1 MPDLPPADAPA
12 APKPIRIAERPL
24 MDPETLAFLEERL
37 PASRVY
43 LEYGAGG
50 STRMAVGLRVPH
62 IFSVESDHA
71 FGLAVQQAVRQDLQG
86 IDFQLFLPK
95 LGPTGRW
102 GYPTGTEQFRA
113 WPEYATS
120 PWSALRRRGLSP
132 DLVLVDGRFRVA
144 CFLATLVSARPG
156 TVIIL
161 DDYAGR
167 KGKYGVTERHAPLR
181 AMLGRAALFEV
192 PEQLDLPAAALD
204 LARYAVIP
212 G

>member
-1 MPDLPPADAPA
+1 
-12 APKPIRIAERPL
+12 
-24 MDPETLAFLEERL
+24 MDPETLAFLDERL
-37 PASRVY
+37 RVSRAY
-43 LEYGAGG
+43 LEYGSGG

-62 IFSVESDHA
+62 ILSVESDHA
-71 FGLAVQQAVRQDLQG
+71 FGRAVQQAVQGDLQG

-95 LGPTGRW
+95 VGPTGRW
-102 GYPTGTEQFRA
+102 GYPTGTEHFQA
-113 WPEYATS
+113 WPEYPTCA
-120 PWSALRRRGLSP
+120 WSALRRHGLSP

-144 CFLATLVSARPG
+144 CFLATLVSAKPG
-156 TVIIL
+156 TAIIL

-167 KGKYGVTERHAPLR
+167 RGKYQIAESHAPLR

-192 PEQLDLPAAALD
+192 PEQVDVSAAALD